1 MPIAGDS
8 IEQKEEYLNMVSLL
22 SNTLEKVCI
31 DCNVVVLGDFNAS
44 SSNGYLSFLDDFC
57 YDEGFVITDMQ
68 RLHASSYTYEQY
80 PGGPKS
86 WIDHVLMPSWLL
98 HKVNNITIGYDYVS
112 SDHFPLFCDI
122 DSNILKSRLTAS
134 VNEQISANNPNS
146 GSLKCTINVDWD
158 IVSHYERENFVN
170 TLSNNLRSIK
180 VPYCAV
186 QQGDTYDP
194 KLYECAYKH
203 EKCIDNYFYDIV
215 NAYPDAACVSLPMRR
230 FVAKHEAQVVGWSD
244 FVYMICMGQLGSAM
258 SSGEKPIG
266 PGRGHY
272 FMK

>member
-1 MPIAGDS
+1 MPITGDS

-57 YDEGFVITDMQ
+57 YDEGFVIVDMQ
-68 RLHASSYTYEQY
+68 RLHASHTYEQY
-80 PGGPKS
+80 PVGPKS

-98 HKVNNITIGYDYVS
+98 HKVNNITIGYDCVS

-122 DSNILKSRLTAS
+122 DSNILKSRLTALI
-134 VNEQISANNPNS
+134 NEQISANNPNS

-158 IVSHYERENFVN
+158 IVSRYERENFVN
-170 TLSNNLRSIK
+170 TLSNNLGSIK
-180 VPYCAV
+180 VPYCVV

-194 KLYECAYKH
+194 KLYECACKY
-203 EKCIDNYFYDIV
+203 EQCIDNYFYAIV
-215 NAYPDAACVSLPMRR
+215 NAYTDAACVSLPMRR
-230 FVAKHEAQVVGWSD
+230 SVAKHEAQVVGWSD
-244 FVYMICMGQLGSAM
+244 FVHG
-258 SSGEKPIG
+258 
-266 PGRGHY
+266 
-272 FMK
+272 

>member
-1 MPIAGDS
+1 MIKLLYWRDSLRKLYLVNIYIPIAENS

-22 SNTLEKVCI
+22 SDTLENVCV
-31 DCNVVVLGDFNAS
+31 DCNVVVLGDFNTS

-57 YDEGFVITDMQ
+57 YDEVFLIGDMQ

-98 HKVNNITIGYDYVS
+98 HKVNNITMGYDYLS

-122 DSNILKSRLTAS
+122 DCNILKYRLTAS

-146 GSLKCTINVDWD
+146 GSLKCTINFDWD
-158 IVSHYERENFVN
+158 IVSQYERENFIN

-180 VPYCAV
+180 VPY
-186 QQGDTYDP
+186 
-194 KLYECAYKH
+194 
-203 EKCIDNYFYDIV
+203 
-215 NAYPDAACVSLPMRR
+215 
-230 FVAKHEAQVVGWSD
+230 
-244 FVYMICMGQLGSAM
+244 
-258 SSGEKPIG
+258 
-266 PGRGHY
+266 
-272 FMK
+272 

>member
-1 MPIAGDS
+1 MIFV
-8 IEQKEEYLNMVSLL
+8 KTRV
-22 SNTLEKVCI
+22 
-31 DCNVVVLGDFNAS
+31 
-44 SSNGYLSFLDDFC
+44 
-57 YDEGFVITDMQ
+57 FVIADMQ

-86 WIDHVLMPSWLL
+86 WIDHVLMLSWLL

-146 GSLKCTINVDWD
+146 GSLKCTINFDWD
-158 IVSHYERENFVN
+158 IVSHYERKHFVN

-186 QQGDTYDP
+186 QQGDTHDP
-194 KLYECAYKH
+194 KLYECACKD
-203 EKCIDNYFYDIV
+203 EQCINNF
-215 NAYPDAACVSLPMRR
+215 
-230 FVAKHEAQVVGWSD
+230 F
-244 FVYMICMGQLGSAM
+244 MILLMLIQMLHVCL
-258 SSGEKPIG
+258 
-266 PGRGHY
+266 Y
-272 FMK
+272 L